1 MEGSIV
7 YEASS
12 DRHKRGT
19 HTVFMQSRIRDLVGV
34 GGFVVL
40 VAGVAM
46 YDKATAMIVG
56 GGLAFAVALYGTLR
70 Q

>member
-1 MEGSIV
+1 
-7 YEASS
+7 
-12 DRHKRGT
+12 
-19 HTVFMQSRIRDLVGV
+19 MQSRIRDLVGV
-34 GGFVVL
+34 GGFIVL

-46 YDKATAMIVG
+46 YDKAGAMIVG